1 MPHRAYLR
9 TIIVHLRNNLE
20 AKLRSLAAIESCVNH
35 FAGADDATMVERVSA
50 HLDGIKRL
58 HNAGSALL
66 CGADAA
72 LAQARRTSPA
82 RRRPRRSPLQRD
94 QLVH

>member
-1 MPHRAYLR
+1 MSHRAYLR

-35 FAGADDATMVERVSA
+35 LAGDDDATMVERVSA
-50 HLDGIKRL
+50 HLDAMKRL
-58 HNAGSALL
+58 HNGGSALL

-72 LAQARRTSPA
+72 VAQARRIAPA
-82 RRRPRRSPLQRD
+82 RRRSRRPRVQRD
-94 QLVH
+94 HLVH